1 MRGSYKGR
9 GVVCSVSNRQQGSL
23 VYDGINRGL
32 PISRPPLQSRT
43 RRSAAGSDFGAIPH
57 PTGWHRLC
65 SPGDGMSLRPRVVV
79 ASPDRS
85 EVALLAE
92 WLLAEGL
99 EPVPVPTLSGAIE
112 EIRSRPFDVL
122 IADARFTSDGQLHS
136 AARSRN
142 ARAPLVVLGEG
153 GGGRHTGAFHLGRP
167 VDQTLFLCH
176 VAMAI
181 VEGRPPRRSV
191 RKRIAPIDAVVAGS
205 EVYLIDVSN
214 EGMRFE
220 VPRGRVAPPPQFTI
234 RVPLLG
240 VALTVRRAWMSAAP
254 TELAAISWCGA
265 EIFEAHPRA
274 TQNWRSFIDALP
286 TR

>member
-1 MRGSYKGR
+1 
-9 GVVCSVSNRQQGSL
+9 L
-23 VYDGINRGL
+23 VYYGINPRNRFRAAHYNPACRLPPPVLIFGRFSTAARG
-32 PISRPPLQSRT
+32 T
-43 RRSAAGSDFGAIPH
+43 ACAALGHA
-57 PTGWHRLC
+57 
-65 SPGDGMSLRPRVVV
+65 MSLRPRVVV

-85 EVALLAE
+85 EAALLAE

-99 EPVPVPTLSGAIE
+99 EPVAVRSLPGAIE
-112 EIRSRPFDVL
+112 EVRSRPFDVL

-153 GGGRHTGAFHLGRP
+153 GGNRTGAFHLARP

-191 RKRIAPIDAVVAGS
+191 RKRIAPIDALVGGS
-205 EVYLIDVSN
+205 EVYLIDVST

-220 VPRGRVAPPPQFTI
+220 LPRGRLAPPPQFTI
-234 RVPLLG
+234 KVPLLG
-240 VALTVRRAWMSAAP
+240 IALTVRRAWMSTAP
-254 TELAAISWCGA
+254 SELAAISWCGA
-265 EIFEAHPRA
+265 EIFEAHPRSA
-274 TQNWRSFIDALP
+274 QNWRSFIDALP